1 MWAQASR
8 KNDSL
13 TRVMSRKRIIE
24 AVRKLDLESIRKQ
37 LDDNPSLLSV
47 TDRKGRNLLH
57 LACSAQCK
65 ELNLSES
72 VSARVATFLLNRGLD
87 VESPLV
93 TSDGCDTVNALW
105 FAVARGRNRT
115 LVKLLIKRGATP
127 NGLYAA
133 GWWEDLEILDLII
146 RAGAPIDVPG
156 GETPFLACWEWRKFK
171 AAKFLARKGADVN
184 FRDARGK
191 TALHHGVEK
200 EFDPSLLRWLVRQGA
215 SPDIKDNE
223 GVSAKTL
230 ASRKR
235 DKRFL
240 AALS

>member
-1 MWAQASR
+1 
-8 KNDSL
+8 
-13 TRVMSRKRIIE
+13 MSKTRIIE
-24 AVRKLDLESIRKQ
+24 AVRKLDLESIKKL
-37 LDDNPSLLSV
+37 LDDNPSLLNV
-47 TDRKGRNLLH
+47 TDRMGRNLLH

-65 ELNLSES
+65 ELNVPES
-72 VSARVATFLLNRGLD
+72 VSARVVTFLLNRGLD

-93 TSDGCDTVNALW
+93 TSDGCDTVNAVW

-115 LVKLLIKRGATP
+115 LVKLLIKRGGTP

-133 GWWEDLEILDLII
+133 GWWEDLEMLDVLI
-146 RAGAPIDVPG
+146 RSGAPIDVVG

-184 FRDARGK
+184 FQDAKGK
-191 TALHHGVEK
+191 TALHHGVQK
-200 EFDPSLLRWLVRQGA
+200 EFDPSLLKWLVRHGA
-215 SPDIKDNE
+215 SPDIKDSE
-223 GVSAKTL
+223 GVSARIR

-240 AALS
+240 EALS